1 MKNHSRGRRRAGP
14 TVSSHGVTSLVRG
27 RRRAK
32 DQAPS
37 AVPFRSVGALTGLA
51 VVATVA
57 AAAALPLNQAGS
69 QEASAGRPQL
79 QTSVKAWPI
88 SAPLNEA
95 EPTFSR
101 PTTDST
107 AAAQKDIKVAPSSV
121 AQPTL
126 GGDATERPAPMTTQS
141 AADSTGEAA
150 APLPGVV
157 GEATGAAK
165 DKVAGA
171 TAAATDTAE
180 KATATATDAA
190 DKATA
195 ATTGSPEPTAS
206 PTADAAVPTSPAT
219 SPPAKQSTRAVP
231 EEPEPTRST
240 VPSHSAA
247 PVEPAPTSEAADPEE
262 RHSPEPSPTADT
274 RDEEREKHRRFRVR
288 ADVDVDLRLP
298 VSLLGEDEDGSS
310 SR

>member
-1 MKNHSRGRRRAGP
+1 MKNPSARGRRRAGP
-14 TVSSHGVTSLVRG
+14 TISSHGVTSLVRG

-32 DQAPS
+32 DEAPS
-37 AVPFRSVGALTGLA
+37 AVSFRGVGALASLA

-57 AAAALPLNQAGS
+57 AAAALPLDQVGS

-88 SAPLNEA
+88 SAPSNEA

-107 AAAQKDIKVAPSSV
+107 AAAQKDTQVAPS
-121 AQPTL
+121 AATQPTL
-126 GGDATERPAPMTTQS
+126 EGDAIEQPVPRTTES
-141 AADSTGEAA
+141 AGEAA
-150 APLPGVV
+150 APLTGVV

-165 DKVAGA
+165 DKVAD
-171 TAAATDTAE
+171 ATDA
-180 KATATATDAA
+180 ATDAA

-195 ATTGSPEPTAS
+195 AATDAADKATAAATDAAKPTAS

-219 SPPAKQSTRAVP
+219 TPPAKQSARAVP
-231 EEPEPTRST
+231 EDPEPTRSGAR
-240 VPSHSAA
+240 SRSAA

-262 RHSPEPSPTADT
+262 EPTPEASPTA
-274 RDEEREKHRRFRVR
+274 ERKKHRQHSDRT
-288 ADVDVDLRLP
+288 VDDAEWLWI
-298 VSLLGEDEDGSS
+298 LLGEDGS
-310 SR
+310 R

>member
-1 MKNHSRGRRRAGP
+1 MKNPSARGRRRAGP

-51 VVATVA
+51 VVAMVA
-57 AAAALPLNQAGS
+57 AAAALPLDQSGS

-88 SAPLNEA
+88 SAPSNEA

-121 AQPTL
+121 ALPTPA
-126 GGDATERPAPMTTQS
+126 GDADDRPAPRTTES
-141 AADSTGEAA
+141 AAESTGAAA

-165 DKVAGA
+165 EKVAG
-171 TAAATDTAE
+171 
-180 KATATATDAA
+180 ATATATDAA

-195 ATTGSPEPTAS
+195 AATGSAQPTAS
-206 PTADAAVPTSPAT
+206 PTADAAAPTSPAT
-219 SPPAKQSTRAVP
+219 SPPAKQSARAVP
-231 EEPEPTRST
+231 EEPEPTRSSAR
-240 VPSHSAA
+240 SHSAA

-262 RHSPEPSPTADT
+262 RHSPEPSPTADTT